1 MKKLLVSGAIASL
14 LLPALA
20 FAAYNDVSLDNTVVL
35 TVNSITLN
43 VSGSAAAIESIVV
56 NPTNFVVTIKN
67 GSSFQ
72 VTAPGRESLSA
83 STGYGQSVSTCNG
96 TESVLGYN
104 LSGTT
109 DTVTVT
115 VVPSTT
121 LCADAAEVGSS
132 SKSDGSG
139 GGGVTTPKPVVAQVM
154 AVQGANAEAIAAIKA
169 QLISLIQQLIVLLNQ
184 EIQNMQASGS
194 Y

>member
-96 TESVLGYN
+96 TYTLP
-104 LSGTT
+104 
-109 DTVTVT
+109 
-115 VVPSTT
+115 VPSTCTQT
-121 LCADAAEVGSS
+121 LTTRGSDLERRAILNGNHKVGRVNNNRLYC
-132 SKSDGSG
+132 SG
-139 GGGVTTPKPVVAQVM
+139 RTRD
-154 AVQGANAEAIAAIKA
+154 I
-169 QLISLIQQLIVLLNQ
+169 
-184 EIQNMQASGS
+184 
-194 Y
+194 